1 MSFIRNTIS
10 RLTQGQH
17 RTHTEKKP
25 PIKDKKTRM
34 QNAIS
39 TLKIE
44 IADTVD
50 GSTKLASK
58 ADQLMVE
65 LKTIESGLDAK
76 FVSERIKMWT
86 TEREAANFEKQQGHS
101 AEERIEISARK
112 KRTTQRVDRAR
123 HANTRKIL
131 SETAR
136 SYIPINRTQ
145 AAEVRAKVESA
156 LSEAANIVA
165 NIKENEEHINIRMD
179 HILFRLNPLQR
190 DLVENGIDSVDE
202 FIYHD
207 VRGEK
212 LNHRQHFLDNIK
224 VSFNEMVD
232 LLESMNIMIKRLTVI
247 LEEMNQL
254 VPPSI
259 EPEANIP
266 QEDILRNAFD
276 KLYEDYKKETTAPKE
291 IPEYFVCHLALDTI
305 MFPMSYTNDEGFIY
319 TYDRDYITRYVSE
332 KKRHPETREEVEI
345 TEFVPDD
352 IFNGL
357 LDEFIIDPDAY
368 YKKYNTEDYQEAYR
382 HKSKLTKA
390 MGIKT
395 KQRKANKTKEK
406 QTKANKTKAKQT
418 KEKKSKSKSKSKS
431 RNTKR
436 RR

>member
-17 RTHTEKKP
+17 RTHTEKS

-86 TEREAANFEKQQGHS
+86 TEREAANFEKQQGHN

-112 KRTTQRVDRAR
+112 KRTAQRVDRAR
-123 HANTRKIL
+123 RANTRKIL
-131 SETAR
+131 SKTAR

-145 AAEVRAKVESA
+145 TVEVRAKVESA

-165 NIKENEEHINIRMD
+165 NIKENEELINIRMAI
-179 HILFRLNPLQR
+179 ILSRLNPLQR
-190 DLVENGIDSVDE
+190 YLVENGIDLVDE
-202 FIYHD
+202 FIYDD
-207 VRGEK
+207 VHRQK
-212 LNHRQHFLDNIK
+212 LNHRQHFLDDIK
-224 VSFNEMVD
+224 VTFTEMVD
-232 LLESMNIMIKRLTVI
+232 LLESMKIMIKRLTVI
-247 LEEMNQL
+247 HEEMNQL

-266 QEDILRNAFD
+266 QEDILRNAFN

-305 MFPMSYTNDEGFIY
+305 MFPMSYKNDKGFIY

-332 KKRHPETREEVEI
+332 TKTHPETREKVEI

-368 YKKYNTEDYQEAYR
+368 YKKYNTEDYQEAYI

-395 KQRKANKTKEK
+395 KQI
-406 QTKANKTKAKQT
+406 KANKTKAKQT

>member
-17 RTHTEKKP
+17 RTHTEKS

-65 LKTIESGLDAK
+65 LKTIESGLDTK

-86 TEREAANFEKQQGHS
+86 TEREAANFEKQQGHN

-112 KRTTQRVDRAR
+112 KKTAQRVDRAR
-123 HANTRKIL
+123 RANTRKIL
-131 SETAR
+131 SKTAR

-145 AAEVRAKVESA
+145 TVEVRAKVESA

-165 NIKENEEHINIRMD
+165 NIKENEELINIRMAI
-179 HILFRLNPLQR
+179 ILSRLNPLQR
-190 DLVENGIDSVDE
+190 YLVENGIDLVDE
-202 FIYHD
+202 FIYDD
-207 VRGEK
+207 VHRQK
-212 LNHRQHFLDNIK
+212 LNHRQHFLDDIK
-224 VSFNEMVD
+224 VTFTEMVD
-232 LLESMNIMIKRLTVI
+232 LLESMKIMIKRLTVI

-266 QEDILRNAFD
+266 QEDILRNAFN

-305 MFPMSYTNDEGFIY
+305 MFPMSYKNDKGFIY
-319 TYDRDYITRYVSE
+319 TYDRDYITRYVS
-332 KKRHPETREEVEI
+332 KTKTHPETREEVEI

-368 YKKYNTEDYQEAYR
+368 YKKYNTEDYQEAYI

-395 KQRKANKTKEK
+395 KQRKANKTK
-406 QTKANKTKAKQT
+406 AKQT
-418 KEKKSKSKSKSKS
+418 KEKKSKS

>member
-17 RTHTEKKP
+17 RTHTEKS

-86 TEREAANFEKQQGHS
+86 TEREAANFEKQQGHN

-112 KRTTQRVDRAR
+112 KKTAQRVDRAR
-123 HANTRKIL
+123 RANTRKIL
-131 SETAR
+131 SKTAR

-145 AAEVRAKVESA
+145 TVEVRAKVESA

-165 NIKENEEHINIRMD
+165 NIKENEELINIRMAI
-179 HILFRLNPLQR
+179 ILSRLNPLQR
-190 DLVENGIDSVDE
+190 YLVENGIDLVDE
-202 FIYHD
+202 FIYDD
-207 VRGEK
+207 VHRQK
-212 LNHRQHFLDNIK
+212 LNHRQHFLDDIK
-224 VSFNEMVD
+224 VTFTEMVD
-232 LLESMNIMIKRLTVI
+232 LLESMKIMIKRLTVI

-266 QEDILRNAFD
+266 QEDILRNAFN

-305 MFPMSYTNDEGFIY
+305 MFPMSYKNDKGFIY

-332 KKRHPETREEVEI
+332 TKTHPETREKVEI

-368 YKKYNTEDYQEAYR
+368 YKKYNTEDYQEAYI

-395 KQRKANKTKEK
+395 KQRKANKTK
-406 QTKANKTKAKQT
+406 AKQT
-418 KEKKSKSKSKSKS
+418 KEKKSKS

>member
-17 RTHTEKKP
+17 RTHTEKS

-86 TEREAANFEKQQGHS
+86 TEREAANFEKQQGHN
-101 AEERIEISARK
+101 AEERIEMSARK
-112 KRTTQRVDRAR
+112 KKTAQRVDRAR
-123 HANTRKIL
+123 RANTRKIL
-131 SETAR
+131 SKTAR

-145 AAEVRAKVESA
+145 TVEVRAKVESA

-165 NIKENEEHINIRMD
+165 NIKENEELINIRMAI
-179 HILFRLNPLQR
+179 ILSRLNPLQR
-190 DLVENGIDSVDE
+190 YLVENGIDLVDE
-202 FIYHD
+202 FIYDD
-207 VRGEK
+207 VHRQK
-212 LNHRQHFLDNIK
+212 LNHRQHFLDDIK
-224 VSFNEMVD
+224 VTFTEMVD
-232 LLESMNIMIKRLTVI
+232 LLESMKIMIKRLTVI

-266 QEDILRNAFD
+266 QEDILRNAFN

-305 MFPMSYTNDEGFIY
+305 MFPMSYKNDKGFIY

-332 KKRHPETREEVEI
+332 TKTHPETREKVEI

-368 YKKYNTEDYQEAYR
+368 YKKYNTEDYQEAYI

-395 KQRKANKTKEK
+395 KQRKANKTK
-406 QTKANKTKAKQT
+406 AKQT
-418 KEKKSKSKSKSKS
+418 KEKKSKS

>member
-17 RTHTEKKP
+17 RTHTEKS

-86 TEREAANFEKQQGHS
+86 TEREAANFEKQQGHN

-112 KRTTQRVDRAR
+112 KKTAQRVDRAR
-123 HANTRKIL
+123 RANTRKIL
-131 SETAR
+131 SKTAR

-165 NIKENEEHINIRMD
+165 NIKENEFHINIRMD
-179 HILFRLNPLQR
+179 IILSRLNPLQR
-190 DLVENGIDSVDE
+190 NLVENGIDSEDE
-202 FIYHD
+202 FIYRD
-207 VRGEK
+207 VRGQK
-212 LNHRQHFLDNIK
+212 LNHRQHFLDDIK
-224 VSFNEMVD
+224 VTFTEMVD
-232 LLESMNIMIKRLTVI
+232 LLESMKIMIKRLTVI

-266 QEDILRNAFD
+266 QEDILRNAFN

-368 YKKYNTEDYQEAYR
+368 YKKYNTEDYQEAYI

-395 KQRKANKTKEK
+395 KQR
-406 QTKANKTKAKQT
+406 KANKTKAKQT

>member
-17 RTHTEKKP
+17 RTHTEKS

-86 TEREAANFEKQQGHS
+86 TEREAANFEKQQGHN

-112 KRTTQRVDRAR
+112 KRTAQRVDRAR
-123 HANTRKIL
+123 RANTRKIL
-131 SETAR
+131 SKTAR

-145 AAEVRAKVESA
+145 TVEVRAKVESA

-165 NIKENEEHINIRMD
+165 NIKENEELINIRMAI
-179 HILFRLNPLQR
+179 ILSRLNPLQR
-190 DLVENGIDSVDE
+190 YLVENGIDLVDE
-202 FIYHD
+202 FIYDD
-207 VRGEK
+207 VHRQK
-212 LNHRQHFLDNIK
+212 LNHRQHFLDDIK
-224 VSFNEMVD
+224 VTFTEMVD
-232 LLESMNIMIKRLTVI
+232 LLESMKIMIKRLTVI

-266 QEDILRNAFD
+266 QEDILRNAFN

-305 MFPMSYTNDEGFIY
+305 MFPMSYKNDKGFIY

-332 KKRHPETREEVEI
+332 TKTHPETREKVEI

-368 YKKYNTEDYQEAYR
+368 YKKYNTEDYQEAYI

-395 KQRKANKTKEK
+395 KQI
-406 QTKANKTKAKQT
+406 KANKTKAKQT

>member
-17 RTHTEKKP
+17 RAHTEKS

-86 TEREAANFEKQQGHS
+86 TGREAANFEKQQGHNT
-101 AEERIEISARK
+101 EERIEISARK

-123 HANTRKIL
+123 RANTRKIL

-165 NIKENEEHINIRMD
+165 NIKENEEYINIRM
-179 HILFRLNPLQR
+179 HIILFRLNPLQR
-190 DLVENGIDSVDE
+190 YLVENGIDSVDE
-202 FIYHD
+202 FKYHD
-207 VRGEK
+207 VHGQK
-212 LNHRQHFLDNIK
+212 LNHRQHFLDDIK
-224 VSFNEMVD
+224 ATFNEMVD
-232 LLESMNIMIKRLTVI
+232 LLESMKIMIKRLTVI
-247 LEEMNQL
+247 HEEMNQL

-266 QEDILRNAFD
+266 QEDILRNAFN

-305 MFPMSYTNDEGFIY
+305 MFPMSYKNDKGFIY
-319 TYDRDYITRYVSE
+319 TYDRDYITRYVS
-332 KKRHPETREEVEI
+332 KTKTHPETREEVEI

-368 YKKYNTEDYQEAYR
+368 YKKYNTEDYQEAYI

-395 KQRKANKTKEK
+395 KQRKANKTK
-406 QTKANKTKAKQT
+406 AKQT
-418 KEKKSKSKSKSKS
+418 KEKKSNSKSNSKS

>member
-17 RTHTEKKP
+17 RTHTEKS

-86 TEREAANFEKQQGHS
+86 TEREAANFEKQQGHN

-112 KRTTQRVDRAR
+112 KRTAQRVDRAR
-123 HANTRKIL
+123 RANTRKIL
-131 SETAR
+131 SKTAR

-145 AAEVRAKVESA
+145 TVEVRAKVESA

-165 NIKENEEHINIRMD
+165 NIKENEELINIRMAI
-179 HILFRLNPLQR
+179 ILSRLNPLQR
-190 DLVENGIDSVDE
+190 YLVENGIDLVDE
-202 FIYHD
+202 FIYDD
-207 VRGEK
+207 VHRQK
-212 LNHRQHFLDNIK
+212 LNHRQHFLDDIK
-224 VSFNEMVD
+224 VTFTEMVD
-232 LLESMNIMIKRLTVI
+232 LLESMKIMIKRLTVI
-247 LEEMNQL
+247 HEEMNQL

-266 QEDILRNAFD
+266 QEDILRNAFN

-305 MFPMSYTNDEGFIY
+305 MFPMSYKNDKGFIY

-332 KKRHPETREEVEI
+332 TKTHPETREKVEI

-368 YKKYNTEDYQEAYR
+368 YKKYNTEDYQEAYI

-395 KQRKANKTKEK
+395 KQRKANKTK
-406 QTKANKTKAKQT
+406 AKQT
-418 KEKKSKSKSKSKS
+418 KEKKSNSKSKS

>member
-17 RTHTEKKP
+17 RVNTEKS

-50 GSTKLASK
+50 GSTKLASM

-86 TEREAANFEKQQGHS
+86 TGREAANFEKQQGHN
-101 AEERIEISARK
+101 AEERIAISAIK
-112 KRTTQRVDRAR
+112 KRIAQRVDRAR

-179 HILFRLNPLQR
+179 HILFRLDPLQR
-190 DLVENGIDSVDE
+190 NLVENGIDSVDE

-212 LNHRQHFLDNIK
+212 LNHRQHFLYNIK

-232 LLESMNIMIKRLTVI
+232 LLESMKIMIKRLTVI

-319 TYDRDYITRYVSE
+319 TYERDYITRSVS
-332 KKRHPETREEVEI
+332 KTKRHPETREEVEI

-352 IFNGL
+352 IIFNGL

-395 KQRKANKTKEK
+395 KQRKANKTKAK
-406 QTKANKTKAKQT
+406 QRKANKTKAKQT
-418 KEKKSKSKSKSKS
+418 KEKKSKSKSKS